1 MTAQTKR
8 ARGPAQKAEQAK
20 EEEAETVFVKVAGEV
35 YEVPT
40 ALSIGEM
47 MHARLAV
54 GKEFDGLLTEGGMGQ
69 AFLFAF
75 IAYRRG
81 NKSATWDHFC
91 ALGADE
97 IDFDPEEAKNGSR
110 PTPASSEEPSEQ
122 S

>member
-1 MTAQTKR
+1 MAETKR
-8 ARGPAQKAEQAK
+8 ARGPAQKAEKAK
-20 EEEAETVFVKVAGEV
+20 EEEAETVFVKVAGEL

-75 IAYRRG
+75 IAYKRG
-81 NKSATWDHFC
+81 NQSATWEHFC
-91 ALGADE
+91 ALGSDE
-97 IDFDPEEAKNGSR
+97 IEFDPEEAKNGSR
-110 PTPASSEEPSEQ
+110 PTPATSEEPTEQ